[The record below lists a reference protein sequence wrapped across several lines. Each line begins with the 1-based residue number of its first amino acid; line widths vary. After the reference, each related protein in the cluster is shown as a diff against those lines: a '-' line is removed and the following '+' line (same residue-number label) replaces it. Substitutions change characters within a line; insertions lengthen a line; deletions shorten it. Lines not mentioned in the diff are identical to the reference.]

1 MQDKINQ
8 FLKLQEIDTE
18 IAEFEKSFE
27 DLPKEIS
34 SLEKKIDSVKKMSN
48 AKFVESID
56 LSFKLNLKNQFAL
69 DLIDLGHYY
78 VPI

>member
-34 SLEKKIDSVKKMSN
+34 SLEKKIDFENIKILIILVVTEKSLKILKLVILKKKSMSLR
-48 AKFVESID
+48 K
-56 LSFKLNLKNQFAL
+56 K
-69 DLIDLGHYY
+69 
-78 VPI
+78 